1 MVDALEIGYAIKD
14 RRAQLALTQSAVAE
28 AAGVSSR
35 SVWSLELGRNDG
47 VQLNK
52 LLAVF
57 KVLGLDLRISV
68 MINRATIR
76 WLIGRPAYQG
86 GTLLIQYEDQVCHQ
100 QCLTFARHGDNVQ
113 YRSLQQCLNHHATR
127 HIV

>member
-14 RRAQLALTQSAVAE
+14 RRAQLGLTQSAVAE

-57 KVLGLDLRISV
+57 EVLGLDLRIEENDMTKSRNQAASTDS
-68 MINRATIR
+68 INISD
-76 WLIGRPAYQG
+76 YVQN
-86 GTLLIQYEDQVCHQ
+86 GTLGTKSSIGFDPLAILTGQDQ
-100 QCLTFARHGDNVQ
+100 
-113 YRSLQQCLNHHATR
+113 
-127 HIV
+127 